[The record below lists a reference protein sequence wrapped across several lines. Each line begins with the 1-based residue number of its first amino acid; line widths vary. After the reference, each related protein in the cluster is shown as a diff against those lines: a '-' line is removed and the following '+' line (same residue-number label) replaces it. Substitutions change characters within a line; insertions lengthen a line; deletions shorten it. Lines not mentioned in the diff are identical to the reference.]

1 MKVEFERQNFGNYA
15 LREKNRMKTIHSCMQ
30 VNKKWTKDF
39 SSSLCEDLNTKHQ
52 VLQWIR
58 MRYHVENSFYP
69 LFFQVYYSNITLVG
83 VVGKGKVNYISLNQ
97 KINIVSVVSSDIYT
111 TFSFHFE

>member
-1 MKVEFERQNFGNYA
+1 MWKIVFTPF
-15 LREKNRMKTIHSCMQ
+15 
-30 VNKKWTKDF
+30 
-39 SSSLCEDLNTKHQ
+39 
-52 VLQWIR
+52 
-58 MRYHVENSFYP
+58 
-69 LFFQVYYSNITLVG
+69 FFQVYYSNITLVG